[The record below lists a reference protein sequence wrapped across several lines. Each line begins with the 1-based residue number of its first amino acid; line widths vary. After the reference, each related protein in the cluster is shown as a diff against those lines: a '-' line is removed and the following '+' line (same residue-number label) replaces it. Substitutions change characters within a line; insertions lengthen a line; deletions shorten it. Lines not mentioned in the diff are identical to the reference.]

1 MTVIVASSHRKLL
14 IQLYS
19 ANIRQCEP
27 KHYWFGSTHDAFTLV
42 LHSWLRAKLYTVFYC
57 TVLHC
62 TQFSTVRRIRKAT
75 SPHRHPNPPPPQ
87 PTPPQNYI
95 KLVGNSCLL
104 RFGRSKWS
112 ENNLVSISFNFYC
125 WLGCAAVGQAR
136 LLLTVLS
143 YCWLG
148 TVIQP
153 SQQ

>member
-1 MTVIVASSHRKLL
+1 VTVIVASSHRKLL

-104 RFGRSKWS
+104 RFGRSKCRKTILCQFPS
-112 ENNLVSISFNFYC
+112 TFTEA
-125 WLGCAAVGQAR
+125 G
-136 LLLTVLS
+136 LTKN
-143 YCWLG
+143 
-148 TVIQP
+148 QKH
-153 SQQ
+153 